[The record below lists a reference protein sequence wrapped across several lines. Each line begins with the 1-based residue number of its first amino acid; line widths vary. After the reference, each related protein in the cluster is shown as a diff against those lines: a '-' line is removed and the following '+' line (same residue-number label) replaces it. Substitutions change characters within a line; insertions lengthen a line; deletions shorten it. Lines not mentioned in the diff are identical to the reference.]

1 MALVRD
7 EVVRALREAGLT
19 AFAAWP
25 PERMR
30 DYGGAVAAVDVG
42 TAESGHR
49 GKWAHGLL
57 QLPGADL

>member
-7 EVVRALREAGLT
+7 EVVRALREAGRT

-30 DYGGAVAAVDVG
+30 DYGGAVAAVAG
-42 TAESGHR
+42 GSAESGPV
-49 GKWAHGLL
+49 GVCNTMV
-57 QLPGADL
+57 QT